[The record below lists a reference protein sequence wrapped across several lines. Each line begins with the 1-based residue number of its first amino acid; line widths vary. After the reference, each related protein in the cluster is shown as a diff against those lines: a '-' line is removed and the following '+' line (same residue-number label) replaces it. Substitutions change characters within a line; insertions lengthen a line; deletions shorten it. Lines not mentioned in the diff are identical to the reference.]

1 MPLNVNP
8 MFSICICNRNMADTL
23 EISLSSIFDQIDD
36 RFEVIVID
44 DGSTDGSLAIL
55 DDLKHKHS
63 NLRYYSLLKDRKR
76 KLGFTRNISIQK
88 AQGDWVILH
97 LDADDLIGQGIVNFV
112 EGVLRIHSASRK
124 PALYSGHQIHM
135 APREWLLSFGP
146 YRNLYR
152 LEDRDLYQR
161 LIPND
166 QWRIILHGRF
176 IERLERTR
184 KKTILKTARDAF
196 EHLVSDTRY
205 SASFKAV
212 IVREIDRESNGKRL
226 LKLFRLVLLPLAY
239 VFGRRLGVIE
249 TLHGDFSNQGV
260 RRYRNINTRSVDEW
274 VSYLNSQT

>member
-8 MFSICICNRNMADTL
+8 RFSICICNRNMADTL
-23 EISLSSIFDQIDD
+23 EISLSSIFEQIDD

-55 DDLKHKHS
+55 DSLKFKHL
-63 NLRYYSLLKDRKR
+63 NLRYYPLPKNGQR

-97 LDADDLIGQGIVNFV
+97 LDADDLIGEGIISFV
-112 EGVLRIHSASRK
+112 ESVLRIHATSSE

-135 APREWLLSFGP
+135 APRDWLLSFGP

-161 LIPND
+161 LIPNH
-166 QWRIILHGRF
+166 QWRIIHHERF
-176 IERLERTR
+176 IKRLERTR
-184 KKTILKTARDAF
+184 KKTLLKTTRDAF

-205 SASFKAV
+205 SASFRAV
-212 IVREIDRESNGKRL
+212 IDREIDRKSNGKRL
-226 LKLFRLVLLPLAY
+226 LKLFRIVFLPLAY
-239 VFGRRLGVIE
+239 VAGRRLGMVE
-249 TLHGDFSNQGV
+249 MRNGDFSNQGV
-260 RRYRNINTRSVDEW
+260 RRYRDINTRSVDEW